1 MIPPCPVPGH
11 NWGSIE
17 QNVGAPYVA
26 SSMVPESVGSRLEI
40 DDGLRIPQL
49 SHQVEDTF
57 KKVSVGVWGEG
68 QIRCVPSCY
77 SGLRSFITGN
87 LQKEDLKLRW
97 RRVERVRGR
106 QEATVLWL
114 QDNLSMAA
122 YQSKGSGSKC
132 CLKLT
137 VGSLTMKKGF
147 QVGIQFK
154 DESITVDVVLSG
166 VRDA

>member
-1 MIPPCPVPGH
+1 MIPPCPLPGH

-17 QNVGAPYVA
+17 QSVGAPYVA

-57 KKVSVGVWGEG
+57 KKVSVGARDEK

-77 SGLRSFITGN
+77 SGLRSFVTGN

-97 RRVERVRGR
+97 GRAERVRGR
-106 QEATVLWL
+106 QEATLLWL
-114 QDNLSMAA
+114 QDNLSLMA
-122 YQSKGSGSKC
+122 YEMKGSGSKC

-147 QVGIQFK
+147 QIGVQFK
-154 DESITVDVVLSG
+154 HESITVDVVLSG
-166 VRDA
+166 VHNA

>member
-77 SGLRSFITGN
+77 SGL
-87 LQKEDLKLRW
+87 KLRG